1 MHPADSLVM
10 NLPTAIAHAQS
21 KAQGDTPCA
30 AEHKQ
35 LALWLTELQELR
47 SVKRCTCPSKKGP
60 ATVRQ
65 WQKEIHEYAKAKGWW
80 DEDKPRSFGDL
91 CMLFV
96 TEIAEAYE
104 EFRSHKDFDEV
115 YFNPEKPGKPEG
127 IPTELAD
134 CVIRIIDWF
143 GAMGIDLQSILEQK
157 HTYNQTRAY
166 RHGNRKV

>member
-1 MHPADSLVM
+1 MIKSPGQVAFEAYNESKGGLTWDGKPIPPWNEVGDPVRDGWEASANAVIQ
-10 NLPTAIAHAQS
+10 NLGEAT
-21 KAQGDTPCA
+21 TP
-30 AEHKQ
+30 
-35 LALWLTELQELR
+35 L
-47 SVKRCTCPSKKGP
+47 
-60 ATVRQ
+60 TVRE
-65 WQKEIHEYAKAKGWW
+65 WQARIHGYAKDKGWW
-80 DEDKPRSFGDL
+80 DEKHPRSFGDL

-104 EFRSHKDFDEV
+104 EFRSHKGFDEV